1 MKDSKVQIEGQ
12 LFREICLWFLID
24 GAADQ
29 ERYDR
34 IRSGLESKLD
44 AMARRELY
52 SQSKT
57 APTEAEREKARRAY
71 LDEIGM
77 PEDWRY

>member
-1 MKDSKVQIEGQ
+1 MKESKVQIEGQ
-12 LFREICLWFLID
+12 LFREICLWFLFD
-24 GAADQ
+24 GDTDPD
-29 ERYDR
+29 RFDR
-34 IRSGLESKLD
+34 IQTGLKTKLD